1 MKRTIPAVGMTAAL
15 LASLLFSGCSFPGG
29 TASSQAPATQE
40 TAAPSAEPTPTAT
53 TAPEP
58 TPTPTPAAEAPV
70 WGDQVFAKTF
80 TAGDGATVLTASFT
94 LPLVQNT
101 DACPA
106 GTAINDWYKQE
117 GSSRMLEAEE
127 QYEMAVADYDVSQAA
142 GFPFSPTTQEMTYT
156 VAYEDENLISIR
168 RELYVAAEGAAHPSA
183 FLLAETFDAATG
195 EKLGFSRVF
204 TDADTVRER
213 VVDAF
218 VSQYSLED
226 SRDAVT
232 VAWQPERFYLSA
244 EGYVFWLAG
253 GELPGVNSPIEVTLS
268 YESMEDVSVYG

>member
-1 MKRTIPAVGMTAAL
+1 MKRIRLLSGL
-15 LASLLFSGCSFPGG
+15 LAGALALTLAACGPREDPEPSVSPSALP
-29 TASSQAPATQE
+29 
-40 TAAPSAEPTPTAT
+40 APSPSASPEAEPTPTPSPEAT
-53 TAPEP
+53 PA
-58 TPTPTPAAEAPV
+58 PAAEPV
-70 WGDQVFAKTF
+70 WGEQSFARTF
-80 TAGDGATVLTASFT
+80 TAGDGTTVLSVNYV

-213 VVDAF
+213 AVDAF
-218 VSQYSLED
+218 VSQYGLED

>member
-1 MKRTIPAVGMTAAL
+1 MKRIRLLSGL
-15 LASLLFSGCSFPGG
+15 LAGALALTLAACGPREDPEPSVSPSALP
-29 TASSQAPATQE
+29 
-40 TAAPSAEPTPTAT
+40 APSPSASPEAEPTPTPSPEAT
-53 TAPEP
+53 PV
-58 TPTPTPAAEAPV
+58 PAADPV
-70 WGDQVFAKTF
+70 WGEQSFARTF
-80 TAGDGATVLTASFT
+80 TAGDGTTVLSVNYV

-213 VVDAF
+213 AVDAF
-218 VSQYSLED
+218 VSQYGLED

-268 YESMEDVSVYG
+268 YDSMEDVSVYG

>member
-1 MKRTIPAVGMTAAL
+1 M
-15 LASLLFSGCSFPGG
+15 
-29 TASSQAPATQE
+29 
-40 TAAPSAEPTPTAT
+40 
-53 TAPEP
+53 
-58 TPTPTPAAEAPV
+58 
-70 WGDQVFAKTF
+70 
-80 TAGDGATVLTASFT
+80 
-94 LPLVQNT
+94 QNT

>member
-1 MKRTIPAVGMTAAL
+1 M
-15 LASLLFSGCSFPGG
+15 
-29 TASSQAPATQE
+29 
-40 TAAPSAEPTPTAT
+40 
-53 TAPEP
+53 
-58 TPTPTPAAEAPV
+58 
-70 WGDQVFAKTF
+70 FAKTF

-204 TDADTVRER
+204 TGGQPGRGHRGLA
-213 VVDAF
+213 AG
-218 VSQYSLED
+218 
-226 SRDAVT
+226 AVLP
-232 VAWQPERFYLSA
+232 VGGGLC
-244 EGYVFWLAG
+244 VLAG
-253 GELPGVNSPIEVTLS
+253 RRRAARGEQPH
-268 YESMEDVSVYG
+268 

>member
-1 MKRTIPAVGMTAAL
+1 MKRRAILSGLLAGAL
-15 LASLLFSGCSFPGG
+15 LLGLAACSGP
-29 TASSQAPATQE
+29 APEPTV
-40 TAAPSAEPTPTAT
+40 TPSAEPTPTAT

-58 TPTPTPAAEAPV
+58 TSTPTPAAEAPV

-195 EKLGFSRVF
+195 E
-204 TDADTVRER
+204 
-213 VVDAF
+213 
-218 VSQYSLED
+218 
-226 SRDAVT
+226 
-232 VAWQPERFYLSA
+232 
-244 EGYVFWLAG
+244 
-253 GELPGVNSPIEVTLS
+253 
-268 YESMEDVSVYG
+268 

>member
-1 MKRTIPAVGMTAAL
+1 MKRIRLLSGL
-15 LASLLFSGCSFPGG
+15 LAGALALTLAACGPREDPEPSISPSALP
-29 TASSQAPATQE
+29 
-40 TAAPSAEPTPTAT
+40 APSPSASPEAEPTPTPSPEAT
-53 TAPEP
+53 PV
-58 TPTPTPAAEAPV
+58 PAADPV
-70 WGDQVFAKTF
+70 WGEQSFARTF
-80 TAGDGATVLTASFT
+80 TAGDGTTVLSVNYV

-213 VVDAF
+213 AVDAF
-218 VSQYSLED
+218 VSQYGLED

>member
-1 MKRTIPAVGMTAAL
+1 MKRNAILSGL
-15 LASLLFSGCSFPGG
+15 LAGALVLTLAACAPQEPEPSVTPSAVPAP
-29 TASSQAPATQE
+29 TASAT
-40 TAAPSAEPTPTAT
+40 AG
-53 TAPEP
+53 PE
-58 TPTPTPAAEAPV
+58 PTPAAEVPV

-142 GFPFSPTTQEMTYT
+142 GFPFSPTRQEMTSA
-156 VAYEDENLISIR
+156 VVYEDGGVISVR
-168 RELYVAAEGAAHPSA
+168 RELYVTTQGAAHPSV
-183 FLLAETFDAATG
+183 FLLAENFDAATG
-195 EKLGFSRVF
+195 EKLSFARFFS
-204 TDADTVRER
+204 DADAVRER

-218 VSQYSLED
+218 ASQYGLED

-268 YESMEDVSVYG
+268 YDSMEDVSVYG

>member
-1 MKRTIPAVGMTAAL
+1 MKRIRLLSGL
-15 LASLLFSGCSFPGG
+15 LAGALALTLAACGPREDPEPSVSPSALP
-29 TASSQAPATQE
+29 
-40 TAAPSAEPTPTAT
+40 APSPSASPEAEPTPTPSPEAT
-53 TAPEP
+53 PA
-58 TPTPTPAAEAPV
+58 PAAEPV
-70 WGDQVFAKTF
+70 WGEQSFARTF
-80 TAGDGATVLTASFT
+80 TAGDGTTVLSVNYV

>member
-1 MKRTIPAVGMTAAL
+1 MGR
-15 LASLLFSGCSFPGG
+15 
-29 TASSQAPATQE
+29 
-40 TAAPSAEPTPTAT
+40 
-53 TAPEP
+53 
-58 TPTPTPAAEAPV
+58 
-70 WGDQVFAKTF
+70 QVFAKTF

-213 VVDAF
+213 WWTPSCPSTAWRTAGTR
-218 VSQYSLED
+218 SPWPGSG
-226 SRDAVT
+226 AVLP
-232 VAWQPERFYLSA
+232 VGGGLC
-244 EGYVFWLAG
+244 VLAG
-253 GELPGVNSPIEVTLS
+253 RRRAARGEQPH
-268 YESMEDVSVYG
+268 

>member
-1 MKRTIPAVGMTAAL
+1 MKRYAILTGL
-15 LASLLFSGCSFPGG
+15 LAGALALSLGACSPREPAPSL
-29 TASSQAPATQE
+29 TPAPASSAP
-40 TAAPSAEPTPTAT
+40 AEPTPT
-53 TAPEP
+53 PEP
-58 TPTPTPAAEAPV
+58 TPAPTPVPEPPA
-70 WGDQVFAKTF
+70 WGEQVFARTF
-80 TAGDGATVLTASFT
+80 TAGDGTTVLTVSFT

-106 GTAINDWYKQE
+106 GAAVNAWYKEE
-117 GSSRMLEAEE
+117 GDSRMLEAEE

-213 VVDAF
+213 AVDAF
-218 VSQYSLED
+218 VSQYGLED